1 MPTGVT
7 KLNNLVDPQVL
18 ADMLIPELEKKI
30 KLAPIA
36 EIDRTLQGNAGSK
49 LTVPKW
55 SYIGEASDVAE
66 GTAIPIEQLGK
77 TEKEMTIKKAGKGV
91 EITDEAML
99 SGYGDPLGEGT
110 RQLAV
115 SIADKIDNELV
126 VALGTSTQTSAV
138 TGGLT
143 VANLDKS
150 LAVFDDEDDEPVVLV
165 CNPANAME
173 LRADAGKNWLSG
185 SELGANR
192 IVTGAFGEILNT
204 QVLRTRRVAK
214 NTAYLVKKGALKL
227 LLKRDTIGFDS
238 NLNVQ
243 RKHRVYKYSLPVL
256 AVGATT
262 PIHYNLGARD
272 LLEYN
277 CL

>member
-36 EIDRTLQGNAGSK
+36 EIDKTLQGNAGSK

-126 VALGTSTQTSAV
+126 TALGTSTQTSAV

-227 LLKRDTIGFDS
+227 LLKRDTMIETDRDI
-238 NLNVQ
+238 VKKTTVVTAD
-243 RKHRVYKYSLPVL
+243 KHY
-256 AVGATT
+256 GAYL
-262 PIHYNLGARD
+262 YND
-272 LLEYN
+272 KKTVKITIS
-277 CL
+277 

>member
-7 KLNNLVDPQVL
+7 KLSNLVDPQVL

-30 KLAPIA
+30 KLAPLA
-36 EIDRTLQGNAGSK
+36 EVDRTLQGNAGSK

-126 VALGTSTQTSAV
+126 VALGTSTQSSAV

-143 VANLDKS
+143 VANLEKS
-150 LAVFDDEDDEPVVLV
+150 LAIFDDEDDEPVVLV

-173 LRADAGKNWLSG
+173 LRTDAGKNWLSG
-185 SELGANR
+185 TEVGANR
-192 IVTGAFGEILNT
+192 IVSGVYGEILGA
-204 QVLRTRRVAK
+204 QVLRTRRVEK
-214 NTAYLVKKGALKL
+214 NTAYLVKKEIL
-227 LLKRDTIGFDS
+227 
-238 NLNVQ
+238 
-243 RKHRVYKYSLPVL
+243 
-256 AVGATT
+256 
-262 PIHYNLGARD
+262 
-272 LLEYN
+272 
-277 CL
+277 